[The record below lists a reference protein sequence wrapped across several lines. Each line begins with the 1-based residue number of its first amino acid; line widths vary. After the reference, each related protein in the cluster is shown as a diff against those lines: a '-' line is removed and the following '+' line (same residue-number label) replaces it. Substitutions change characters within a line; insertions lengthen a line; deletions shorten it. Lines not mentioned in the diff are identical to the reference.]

1 TNRSPYKNVRRGTSL
16 ASPECTVRSDAASIS
31 RATNSLAQVRGL
43 ARHPLAAEPSYT
55 VGVPVDT
62 SYSNLRENLAA
73 VLARADVDNEIFIV
87 RRPEGRAIALI
98 PADELASILETAH
111 LLSSPAKTRRL
122 RTALKKA
129 DSGQTPDATVDQ
141 LRRGVGLEPEG

>member
-1 TNRSPYKNVRRGTSL
+1 
-16 ASPECTVRSDAASIS
+16 
-31 RATNSLAQVRGL
+31 
-43 ARHPLAAEPSYT
+43 LAAEPSYT

-111 LLSSPAKTRRL
+111 LLSSPANARRL